1 LPLKRE
7 DKLTKHMHEI
17 IMEICFESNCVEL
30 TSNYKEEMKKI
41 NYGQSRWLYDQDRK
55 IGIKYVESVC
65 FSIDELNDKMKLE
78 YECINV

>member
-1 LPLKRE
+1 
-7 DKLTKHMHEI
+7 
-17 IMEICFESNCVEL
+17 
-30 TSNYKEEMKKI
+30 MKKI